1 MTDDERAIRHL
12 VETWMTAT
20 KSGDIDTV
28 LDLMTDDM
36 IFMTPGREPF
46 GRTEFATGSKGIK
59 GMTFEGRADIREL
72 RVLGDWAYLRNYI
85 DVSMTPPGGVAM
97 RHSGY
102 TLSILRKENGR
113 WRLCRDANLVMA
125 QK

>member
-1 MTDDERAIRHL
+1 
-12 VETWMTAT
+12 
-20 KSGDIDTV
+20 
-28 LDLMTDDM
+28 
-36 IFMTPGREPF
+36 
-46 GRTEFATGSKGIK
+46 
-59 GMTFEGRADIREL
+59 
-72 RVLGDWAYLRNYI
+72 LRNYI
-85 DVSMTPPGGVAM
+85 EVSMTPPGGVAM